1 MRSPEKDEVEQKPV
15 HVGKAAVKLFFYA
28 GLQVIHA
35 RYQRLDVEEEDAFP
49 EFLPLKECIGSD
61 CNADGLYVVEKSHFV
76 CLLGI
81 NVPILPLV
89 KVGFDG
95 IGLRKIALRI
105 ELDEPINWAAHFREW
120 ILHSIFEDGGRV
132 DKSEF
137 RIGVDH
143 RAVVEDEQLVEVRYE
158 GNAYQFANQALEVYD
173 TGYVGFLKCKVAEWG
188 ETEVKRGSEYDVA
201 EQRENE

>member
-1 MRSPEKDEVEQKPV
+1 MKIEFEFLSALTEKLMVRTLIRKKMMLLMRSPEKDEVEQKPV

-105 ELDEPINWAAHFREW
+105 ELDEPIN
-120 ILHSIFEDGGRV
+120 
-132 DKSEF
+132 
-137 RIGVDH
+137 
-143 RAVVEDEQLVEVRYE
+143 
-158 GNAYQFANQALEVYD
+158 
-173 TGYVGFLKCKVAEWG
+173 
-188 ETEVKRGSEYDVA
+188 
-201 EQRENE
+201 